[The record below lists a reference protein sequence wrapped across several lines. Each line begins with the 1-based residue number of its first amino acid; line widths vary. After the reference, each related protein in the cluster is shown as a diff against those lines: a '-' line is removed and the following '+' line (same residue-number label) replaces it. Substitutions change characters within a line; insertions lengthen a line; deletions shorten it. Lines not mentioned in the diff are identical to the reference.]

1 MKRQVRIIEQL
12 IDPNFLGNK
21 AIAITTKKRVNSE
34 IIENRKTF
42 DVRTKESSD
51 IWAFRVGND
60 KKKNRGQQSIF
71 GGQHLINHR
80 NRRRKSPL

>member
-60 KKKNRGQQSIF
+60 KKKTVANNRF
-71 GGQHLINHR
+71 LGGNI
-80 NRRRKSPL
+80 